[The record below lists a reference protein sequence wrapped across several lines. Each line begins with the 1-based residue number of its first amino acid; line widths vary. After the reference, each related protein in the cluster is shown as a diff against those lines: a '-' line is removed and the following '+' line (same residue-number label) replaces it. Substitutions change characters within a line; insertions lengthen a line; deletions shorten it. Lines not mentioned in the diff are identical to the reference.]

1 VLCKFG
7 LEKPMIKL
15 IGVSF
20 SIYLGDVVL
29 GRNEE
34 LG

>member
-1 VLCKFG
+1 MLCKFG
-7 LEKPMIKL
+7 LEKVYDQVNWGSLP
-15 IGVSF
+15 
-20 SIYLGDVVL
+20 IYLGDVVL